1 MAPLRRDFKKSREPT
16 LPNLL
21 SGPDLRLEF
30 EWKARGVWNHA
41 APVYAVTPSIMIW
54 AHISPAR

>member
-21 SGPDLRLEF
+21 SGPGLRLEF
-30 EWKARGVWNHA
+30 EWKARGMWNHA
-41 APVYAVTPSIMIW
+41 APVHADTLSFMIW

>member
-1 MAPLRRDFKKSREPT
+1 MRRDLKKSREPT

-30 EWKARGVWNHA
+30 EGKAEGVWNYA
-41 APVYAVTPSIMIW
+41 APVRAVTLSIMIW
-54 AHISPAR
+54 AHVSPAR